1 MKTISAGVTTI
12 VLGAATYP
20 FWSDTAVLGQFWS
33 SAVMCGIGLSIVI
46 GRILLFIKPE

>member
-20 FWSDTAVLGQFWS
+20 FWSDTVVLGPFWS
-33 SAVMCGIGLSIVI
+33 SAVLCGVGLSIVI
-46 GRILLFIKPE
+46 VRILLFIKPE